1 MTTQPKKYKLFEVTG
16 IELEYM
22 VVDRD
27 TLKVLPIVD
36 KLFED
41 VTGKITSD
49 VERGDVEW
57 SNELVSHV
65 VELKTA
71 KPTKKIP
78 SFRKKFISEIKAI
91 NAVLAKRNA
100 MLLPTAAHP
109 FMDPFTETV
118 IWPHEYNEV
127 YALYNRIFDCRGHG
141 WSNLQSTHL
150 NLPFANDNEFSKLH
164 AAIRLLLPIIP
175 ALSASSPLLDGKATG
190 FLDSRMEAYLHHQDR
205 LPELMGSLI
214 PEAVF
219 SQEDYYR
226 EIFSPIAQAMA
237 PFDTEN
243 VMDHHFA
250 NSRGAIA
257 RFDRGAIEIR
267 VIDIQECPSADLAIA
282 ELIVAV
288 LKALTS
294 GRWVSTYLQ
303 RAWSEHDLL
312 PLFLQVIKDAG
323 NANIANRDY
332 LLMFGLMK
340 QEQMSAQK
348 LWQHIFVELYGDL
361 SEGCRQHIA
370 HILEHGC
377 LAQRMLKH
385 TGKTP
390 DLDTLKVVYRELA
403 KCLQEDR
410 AFV

>member
-1 MTTQPKKYKLFEVTG
+1 MNTPKKPYKLFEVTG

-41 VTGKITSD
+41 VTGKITND

-71 KPTKKIP
+71 KPTRKIP
-78 SFRKKFISEIKAI
+78 PFRKKFAKNIAEI

-150 NLPFANDNEFSKLH
+150 NLPFANDAEFSRLH

-175 ALSASSPLLDGKATG
+175 ALSASSPILDGKDTG
-190 FLDSRMEAYLHHQDR
+190 FLDARMEAYLHHQEKV
-205 LPELMGSLI
+205 PELMGSLI

-219 SQEDYYR
+219 SQEEYYR
-226 EIFSPIAQAMA
+226 EIFSPIAKAMA
-237 PFDTEN
+237 PFDTER

-267 VIDIQECPSADLAIA
+267 VIDIQECPSMDLAIA
-282 ELIVAV
+282 EFIVVV
-288 LKALTS
+288 LKAMANA
-294 GRWVSTYLQ
+294 RWVSSYLQ
-303 RAWSEHDLL
+303 RAWNEADLL
-312 PLFLQVIKDAG
+312 PLFQATIKDAG
-323 NANIANRDY
+323 EAVITNRDY

-340 QEQMSAQK
+340 QEEMSAGK
-348 LWQHIFVELYGDL
+348 LWQHLFVEVYGEL
-361 SEGCRQHIA
+361 SESCRQHIS

-377 LAQRMLKH
+377 LASRILAR
-385 TGKTP
+385 TGRAPSHEALCSIYK
-390 DLDTLKVVYRELA
+390 ELA
-403 KCLQEDR
+403 TCLAKDQP
-410 AFV
+410 FL